1 MTEQQ
6 FNNHWDEV
14 PKLLTD
20 LCYDI
25 NILVGL
31 NTDDHL
37 SEDYKKRLK
46 DIIPHLDCIKVR
58 VELLFHFNFL
68 NNNTGNE

>member
-6 FNNHWDEV
+6 FNNHWDDV
-14 PKLLTD
+14 PKLLTG
-20 LCYDI
+20 LGYDI

-37 SEDYKKRLK
+37 S
-46 DIIPHLDCIKVR
+46 
-58 VELLFHFNFL
+58 
-68 NNNTGNE
+68 

>member
-6 FNNHWDEV
+6 FNIHWDEFS
-14 PKLLTD
+14 KLLTD
-20 LCYDI
+20 FGYDI

-31 NTDDHL
+31 NTDGHL
-37 SEDYKKRLK
+37 NEDYKKRLK
-46 DIIPHLDCIKVR
+46 YIIPHLDCIKVR
-58 VELLFHFNFL
+58 VELLFFFNFL

>member
-1 MTEQQ
+1 MTELQL
-6 FNNHWDEV
+6 NNHWDEV
-14 PKLLTD
+14 FKLLTD

-37 SEDYKKRLK
+37 GEDCKKRLK
-46 DIIPHLDCIKVR
+46 YIIPHLDCIKV
-58 VELLFHFNFL
+58 LFLFNFL

>member
-6 FNNHWDEV
+6 FNNHWGEIS
-14 PKLLTD
+14 KLLTD
-20 LCYDI
+20 LGYDI

-31 NTDDHL
+31 KTDDHL

-46 DIIPHLDCIKVR
+46 DIIPHRACIKAR
-58 VELLFHFNFL
+58 VELLFLFNFL